1 MAIRWKRLAQRQW
14 DTRDAIAR
22 SVAAEWLDSMGEET
36 AATKDTGARLRRRS
50 NTSPATWLYNIFPVL
65 KWLRAYQPN
74 WLRADLIA
82 GVTLAAYL
90 MPAGLADSSLA
101 NLPPEAGLYA
111 CLFSGFVFWLFCS
124 SRHTAI
130 TVTSA
135 ISVLVGASLGDLAG
149 GDPSRFWALAS
160 CTALIVGVLSF
171 IAWMAKAGVIVNF
184 ISESVLVGF
193 KCGIALFI
201 ASTQLPKLF
210 GFKGSHG
217 DFWER
222 SGYFFSHLR
231 ETNMT
236 SLLLGLG
243 AFAVLLLGKRFLKN
257 KPVSLFV
264 VIAGIVAAATMD
276 LGTLGVKL
284 LGQVPQGLPPF
295 GLPAVHVSDLN
306 DLLPLALG
314 CFLLGMVETAALGR
328 TFAVKHGY
336 RFDANQELLGIAS
349 ANVMAGLGHGFPV
362 SGGMSQSLVNESSGA
377 RTPLSGFIASLLML
391 LIVLFVSGALRYLPQ
406 PVLAAIVL
414 MAVTGLFKLTALKH
428 FWRAD
433 REEFVVAIAALLGV
447 LSSGLL
453 RGVLIG
459 AIISLVQLL
468 RRASRP
474 HVAFLGRIPGTRRF
488 SDRARHPD
496 NELIHGVLIF
506 RPESG
511 LVYFNVDNVCDSILS
526 RVRAEPTPPK
536 IVILDLSASP
546 HMDIQACDVVMNMAD
561 DIKGAG
567 ARLQIVEA
575 RSSVR
580 DRLRAEGME
589 EHVSQV
595 NRFTSVADAVEDF
608 QKGSDPTTNK

>member
-1 MAIRWKRLAQRQW
+1 
-14 DTRDAIAR
+14 
-22 SVAAEWLDSMGEET
+22 MGEDIAARNDT
-36 AATKDTGARLRRRS
+36 AADLEPTSYQSRPPTRR
-50 NTSPATWLYNIFPVL
+50 AWYNIFPAL
-65 KWLRAYQPN
+65 TWLRGYQPQ

-90 MPAGLADSSLA
+90 MPAGLADASLA

-111 CLFSGFVFWLFCS
+111 CLFSGLVFWLFCS

-149 GDPSRFWALAS
+149 GDPLRFWALAS
-160 CTALIVGVLSF
+160 CTALIVGGLGF
-171 IAWMAKAGVIVNF
+171 IAWLAKAGVIVNF

-222 SGYFFSHLR
+222 SGYFFSHLW
-231 ETNMT
+231 ETNMA
-236 SLLLGLG
+236 SLLLGLS
-243 AFAVLLLGKRFLKN
+243 ALALLLLGKRFLKN
-257 KPVSLFV
+257 KPVALFV
-264 VIAGIVAAATMD
+264 VIAGIIVASRMD
-276 LGTLGVKL
+276 LGSLGVKL

-328 TFAVKHGY
+328 MFAVKHGY
-336 RFDANQELLGIAS
+336 RFDPNQELLGIAS
-349 ANVMAGLGHGFPV
+349 ANVTAGLGHGFPV
-362 SGGMSQSLVNESSGA
+362 SGGMSQSLVNESGGA
-377 RTPLSGFIASLLML
+377 RTPFSGFIAALLML
-391 LIVLFVSGALRYLPQ
+391 LIVLFVSGVLRYLPQ
-406 PVLAAIVL
+406 PVLSAIVL
-414 MAVTGLFKLTALKH
+414 MAVTGLFNVAALRH
-428 FWRAD
+428 LWRAD
-433 REEFVVAIAALLGV
+433 RGEFVVAMAALLGV
-447 LSSGLL
+447 LGSGLL

-468 RRASRP
+468 RRAARP
-474 HVAFLGRIPGTRRF
+474 HVAFLGRIPGARRF
-488 SDRARHPD
+488 SDMARHPD
-496 NELIHGVLIF
+496 NEPVPGALLV
-506 RPESG
+506 RVESS
-511 LVYFNVDNVCDSILS
+511 LLYFNAEHVRDAVAARL
-526 RVRAEPTPPK
+526 RAEATPPK

-546 HMDIQACDVVMNMAD
+546 YMDIQACGVVINIAD
-561 DIKGAG
+561 DIKAAG

-580 DRLRAEGME
+580 DRLRAEGID

-608 QKGSDPTTNK
+608 EKAATK

>member
-1 MAIRWKRLAQRQW
+1 
-14 DTRDAIAR
+14 
-22 SVAAEWLDSMGEET
+22 MGKDI
-36 AATKDTGARLRRRS
+36 AATKETAENLEPTRS
-50 NTSPATWLYNIFPVL
+50 ESQLAVSRGWYNIFPAL
-65 KWLRAYQPN
+65 TWLRAYQPK

-111 CLFSGFVFWLFCS
+111 CFFSGLVFWLFCS

-149 GDPSRFWALAS
+149 GDASRFWALAS
-160 CTALIVGVLSF
+160 CTALIVGGLGF
-171 IAWMAKAGVIVNF
+171 IAWLAKAGVIVNF

-222 SGYFFSHLR
+222 SGYFFSHLG
-231 ETNMT
+231 ETNMA

-243 AFAVLLLGKRFLKN
+243 ALAVLLLGKRLLKN

-264 VIAGIVAAATMD
+264 VIAGIIVASRMD
-276 LGTLGVKL
+276 LGSLGVKL

-328 TFAVKHGY
+328 MFAVKHGY
-336 RFDANQELLGIAS
+336 RFDPNQELLGIAS
-349 ANVMAGLGHGFPV
+349 ANVMAGLGYGFPV
-362 SGGMSQSLVNESSGA
+362 SGGMSQSLVNESGGA
-377 RTPLSGFIASLLML
+377 RTPLSGFIAALLML

-414 MAVTGLFKLTALKH
+414 MAVTGLFRVTALRH
-428 FWRAD
+428 LWRAD
-433 REEFVVAIAALLGV
+433 RTEFVVAIAALLGV
-447 LSSGLL
+447 LGSGLL

-459 AIISLVQLL
+459 AIISVVQLL

-488 SDRARHPD
+488 SDIARHPD
-496 NELIHGVLIF
+496 NEPVPGALLV
-506 RPESG
+506 RVESS
-511 LVYFNVDNVCDSILS
+511 LLYFNAEH
-526 RVRAEPTPPK
+526 VRDAVAARLHAEATPPK

-546 HMDIQACDVVMNMAD
+546 HMDIQACGVVMNMAD
-561 DIKGAG
+561 DIKAVG

-580 DRLRAEGME
+580 DRLRAEGIE
-589 EHVSQV
+589 EHVSQI

-608 QKGSDPTTNK
+608 QKAATK

>member
-1 MAIRWKRLAQRQW
+1 
-14 DTRDAIAR
+14 
-22 SVAAEWLDSMGEET
+22 MGKDI
-36 AATKDTGARLRRRS
+36 AATKETAENLEPAGSESQPAARRACD
-50 NTSPATWLYNIFPVL
+50 NMFPVL
-65 KWLRAYQPN
+65 TWLRAYQPK
-74 WLRADLIA
+74 WCRADLIA

-90 MPAGLADSSLA
+90 MPAGLADASLA

-111 CLFSGFVFWLFCS
+111 CLFSGLVFWLFCS
-124 SRHTAI
+124 SRHTAV

-149 GDPSRFWALAS
+149 GDASRFWALAS
-160 CTALIVGVLSF
+160 CTALIVCALAF
-171 IAWMAKAGVIVNF
+171 IAWLAKAGVIVNF

-222 SGYFFSHLR
+222 SGYFFSHLG
-231 ETNMT
+231 ETNT
-236 SLLLGLG
+236 ASLLLGLG
-243 AFAVLLLGKRFLKN
+243 ALAVLLLGKRFLKN
-257 KPVSLFV
+257 KPVALFV
-264 VIAGIVAAATMD
+264 VIAGIVAAASMD
-276 LGTLGVKL
+276 IGRFGVKL

-328 TFAVKHGY
+328 MFAVKHGY

-349 ANVMAGLGHGFPV
+349 ANVMAGLGYGFPV
-362 SGGMSQSLVNESSGA
+362 SGGMSQSLVNESGGA
-377 RTPLSGFIASLLML
+377 RTPLSGFIAALLML

-414 MAVTGLFKLTALKH
+414 MAVTSLFNITALRH
-428 FWRAD
+428 LLRAD
-433 REEFVVAIAALLGV
+433 RAEFVVAIAALLGV
-447 LSSGLL
+447 LGSGLL
-453 RGVLIG
+453 RGFLMG

-468 RRASRP
+468 RTASRP

-488 SDRARHPD
+488 SDRERHPD
-496 NELIHGVLIF
+496 NQLIRGVLIF

-511 LVYFNVDNVCDSILS
+511 LVYFNIDHVCTAILG
-526 RVRAEPTPPK
+526 RVSAAPTLPR
-536 IVILDLSASP
+536 IVILDFSAAPRVDLQSA
-546 HMDIQACDVVMNMAD
+546 QALGDLANELTA
-561 DIKGAG
+561 KG
-567 ARLQIVEA
+567 LQFQAVEA

-580 DRLRAEGME
+580 DRLRNEG
-589 EHVSQV
+589 VDAKLGGI
-595 NRFTSVADAVEDF
+595 NRFRSVADAVEDF
-608 QKGSDPTTNK
+608 QKTATK

>member
-1 MAIRWKRLAQRQW
+1 MGKDIAAN
-14 DTRDAIAR
+14 DTTETTRYESPQQAR
-22 SVAAEWLDSMGEET
+22 
-36 AATKDTGARLRRRS
+36 GA
-50 NTSPATWLYNIFPVL
+50 WYNIFPAL
-65 KWLRAYQPN
+65 TWLRAYQPK
-74 WLRADLIA
+74 WLRADLVA

-90 MPAGLADSSLA
+90 TPAGLADASLA

-111 CLFSGFVFWLFCS
+111 CLFSGLVFWLFCS

-149 GDPSRFWALAS
+149 GDALRFWALAS
-160 CTALIVGVLSF
+160 CTALIVGGLGF
-171 IAWMAKAGVIVNF
+171 IAWLAKAGVIVNF

-222 SGYFFSHLR
+222 LGYFFSRLR
-231 ETNMT
+231 ETNMA
-236 SLLLGLG
+236 SLMLGLS
-243 AFAVLLLGKRFLKN
+243 ALALLLLGKRFLKN

-264 VIAGIVAAATMD
+264 VIAGIITASSMD
-276 LGTLGVKL
+276 LGGLGVKL

-328 TFAVKHGY
+328 MFAVKHGY

-362 SGGMSQSLVNESSGA
+362 SGGMSQSLVNESGGA
-377 RTPLSGFIASLLML
+377 RTPLSGFVAALLMVVV
-391 LIVLFVSGALRYLPQ
+391 VLFLSGALRNLPQ

-414 MAVTGLFKLTALKH
+414 MAVIGLFNVAALKQL
-428 FWRAD
+428 WRAD
-433 REEFVVAIAALLGV
+433 RAEFTVAIAALLGV
-447 LSSGLL
+447 LTSGLL

-474 HVAFLGRIPGTRRF
+474 HVAFLGRIPGARRF
-488 SDRARHPD
+488 SDIARHPD
-496 NELIHGVLIF
+496 NEPIRGALLF
-506 RPESG
+506 RTEAS
-511 LVYFNVDNVCDSILS
+511 LLYFNADYVRDTVMKRASEMGAGLHLAVCDLS
-526 RVRAEPTPPK
+526 T
-536 IVILDLSASP
+536 SP
-546 HMDIQACDVVMNMAD
+546 HVDL
-561 DIKGAG
+561 AG
-567 ARLQIVEA
+567 AQMLMGLYEELASAKVRLRIVEA
-575 RSSVR
+575 RASVR
-580 DRLRAEGME
+580 DRLQAEGVE
-589 EHVSQV
+589 DKVGRIG
-595 NRFTSVADAVEDF
+595 RFRSLADAVDDF
-608 QKGSDPTTNK
+608 LKSGGQT

>member
-1 MAIRWKRLAQRQW
+1 ML
-14 DTRDAIAR
+14 
-22 SVAAEWLDSMGEET
+22 
-36 AATKDTGARLRRRS
+36 
-50 NTSPATWLYNIFPVL
+50 PVL
-65 KWLRAYQPN
+65 IWLRSYQPK

-90 MPAGLADSSLA
+90 MPAGLADASLA

-111 CLFSGFVFWLFCS
+111 CLFSGLVFWLFCS

-149 GDPSRFWALAS
+149 GDASRFWALAS
-160 CTALIVGVLSF
+160 CTALIVGALGF
-171 IAWMAKAGVIVNF
+171 IAWLAKAGVIVNF

-222 SGYFFSHLR
+222 SGHFFSHLR
-231 ETNMT
+231 ETNT
-236 SLLLGLG
+236 ASLFLGLG
-243 AFAVLLLGKRFLKN
+243 ALALLLLGKRFLKN

-264 VIAGIVAAATMD
+264 VIAGIIVASSMD
-276 LGTLGVKL
+276 LGSFGVKL

-328 TFAVKHGY
+328 MFAAKHGY
-336 RFDANQELLGIAS
+336 RFDPNQELLGIAS

-362 SGGMSQSLVNESSGA
+362 SGGMSQSLVNESGGA

-391 LIVLFVSGALRYLPQ
+391 LIVLFLSGVLRYLPQ

-414 MAVTGLFKLTALKH
+414 MAVMGLFNVTALKH

-433 REEFVVAIAALLGV
+433 RTEFVVAIAALLGV
-447 LSSGLL
+447 LGSGLL

-474 HVAFLGRIPGTRRF
+474 HVAFLGRIPGTWRF
-488 SDRARHPD
+488 SDMARHSD
-496 NELIHGVLIF
+496 NEPVPGALLV
-506 RPESG
+506 RVESS
-511 LVYFNVDNVCDSILS
+511 LLYFNAEHVRDAVATRL
-526 RVRAEPTPPK
+526 RAEAMPPK
-536 IVILDLSASP
+536 IVVLDLSASP
-546 HMDIQACDVVMNMAD
+546 LMDIQACGVVMNMAD
-561 DIKGAG
+561 DIKATG

-580 DRLRAEGME
+580 DRLRAEGID

-608 QKGSDPTTNK
+608 QKTSNQ